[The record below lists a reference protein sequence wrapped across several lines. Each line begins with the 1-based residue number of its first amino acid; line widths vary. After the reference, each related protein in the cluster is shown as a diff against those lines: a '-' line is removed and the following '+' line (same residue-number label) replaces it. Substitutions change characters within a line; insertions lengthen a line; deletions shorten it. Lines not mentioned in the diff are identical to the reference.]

1 LYNKREENMSQILI
15 KNGYVISMN
24 KNREIFKNGSVL
36 IEDDKIKAVGKVEH
50 SLVNADAEIYDAQGK
65 IILPGLV
72 NTHVHLSQ
80 QLGRGVADDVVLLT
94 WLRERVWPYESSFNY
109 EDSLISSTACCV
121 ELIKTGVTTFLE
133 AGGQYVD
140 AMAEAVEK
148 CGLRACLSKST
159 MDEGEGLPKAWQK
172 TAQEE
177 LDFQEELFKKYN
189 DTADGRIKIW
199 FGLRTIFNNSDELIK
214 GTKTLADKYNTGI
227 HMHVLEVKEEMDYTR
242 ATRGETTVEH
252 MNRLGALG
260 PNLVAAHTVWL
271 TEREIDLFRL
281 YDVKVSHNPG
291 AAMKVVLG
299 FAKIPE
305 MLEKGIA
312 VSIGTDGAP
321 SNNRMDM
328 MRDMYLTSLIHKGR
342 TLNPK
347 TVSAEQVLEM
357 ATINGARCAL
367 MEKEIG
373 SLEVGKKADL
383 IILNPDTIHSL
394 PVIDPVANIVYAMS
408 SENVESNM
416 CNGKWLMKN
425 REILFLDEKDLL
437 EKVKIQNKKVMDKA
451 GIVIPDR
458 FPVIE
463 IK

>member
-1 LYNKREENMSQILI
+1 MSQILI

-36 IEDDKIKAVGKVEH
+36 IEDDKIKAVGKVEP
-50 SLVNADAEIYDAQGK
+50 SLVNADAEIYDVQGK

-172 TAQEE
+172 TTQEE

-189 DTADGRIKIW
+189 NTAEGRIKIW

-214 GTKTLADKYNTGI
+214 GTKILADKYKTGI

-242 ATRGETTVEH
+242 ATREETTVEH

-408 SENVESNM
+408 SENIESSM

-425 REILFLDEKDLL
+425 REILFLDEKELL
-437 EKVKIQNKKVMDKA
+437 EKIKIQNKKVMDKA

>member
-1 LYNKREENMSQILI
+1 MSQILI

-36 IEDDKIKAVGKVEH
+36 IEDDKIKAVGKVEP
-50 SLVNADAEIYDAQGK
+50 SLVNADAEIYDVQGK

-172 TAQEE
+172 TTQEE

-451 GIVIPDR
+451 GIVIPDK

>member
-1 LYNKREENMSQILI
+1 MSQILI

-36 IEDDKIKAVGKVEH
+36 IEDDKIKAVGKVEP

-172 TAQEE
+172 TTQEE

-252 MNRLGALG
+252 MNRLGVLG

>member
-1 LYNKREENMSQILI
+1 MSQILI

-373 SLEVGKKADL
+373 SLEVGKKL
-383 IILNPDTIHSL
+383 IL
-394 PVIDPVANIVYAMS
+394 
-408 SENVESNM
+408 
-416 CNGKWLMKN
+416 
-425 REILFLDEKDLL
+425 LF
-437 EKVKIQNKKVMDKA
+437 
-451 GIVIPDR
+451 
-458 FPVIE
+458 
-463 IK
+463 

>member
-1 LYNKREENMSQILI
+1 MSQILI

-24 KNREIFKNGSVL
+24 KNREIFKNGSIL
-36 IEDDKIKAVGKVEH
+36 IENDKIKAVGKVEP
-50 SLVNADAEIYDAQGK
+50 SLINSDVEVYEAQGK

-94 WLRERVWPYESSFNY
+94 WLRERVWPYESSFDY
-109 EDSLISSTACCV
+109 EDSLVSSTACCV

-159 MDEGEGLPKAWQK
+159 MDEGEGLPKAWEK
-172 TAQEE
+172 TTQEE

-189 DTADGRIKIW
+189 NTADGRIKIW

-214 GTKTLADKYNTGI
+214 GTKVLADKYNTGI

-252 MNRLGALG
+252 LNRLGALG

-383 IILNPDTIHSL
+383 IVLNPDTIHSL

-408 SENVESNM
+408 SENIESNM

-425 REILFLDEKDLL
+425 REILFLDEKELL

>member
-1 LYNKREENMSQILI
+1 MSQILI

-24 KNREIFKNGSVL
+24 KNREIFKNGSIL
-36 IEDDKIKAVGKVEH
+36 IENDRIKAVGRVDPSLINSDVE
-50 SLVNADAEIYDAQGK
+50 VYDAQGK
-65 IILPGLV
+65 IILPGLI

-94 WLRERVWPYESSFNY
+94 WLRERVWPYESSFDY
-109 EDSLISSTACCV
+109 EDSLVSSTACCV

-148 CGLRACLSKST
+148 CGLRACLSKSI

-172 TAQEE
+172 TTQEE
-177 LDFQEELFKKYN
+177 LDLQEELFKKYN
-189 DTADGRIKIW
+189 NTAEGRIKIW

-214 GTKTLADKYNTGI
+214 GTKILADKYRTGI

-408 SENVESNM
+408 SENVESSM

-425 REILFLDEKDLL
+425 REILFLDEKELL

-451 GIVIPDR
+451 GIVISDR

>member
-1 LYNKREENMSQILI
+1 MSQILI

-36 IEDDKIKAVGKVEH
+36 IEDDKIKAVGKVEP

>member
-1 LYNKREENMSQILI
+1 MSQILI

-24 KNREIFKNGSVL
+24 KNREIFRNGSVL

-172 TAQEE
+172 TTQEE

>member
-1 LYNKREENMSQILI
+1 MSQILI

-36 IEDDKIKAVGKVEH
+36 IEDDKIKAVGKVEP

-172 TAQEE
+172 TTQEE

>member
-1 LYNKREENMSQILI
+1 MSQILI

-36 IEDDKIKAVGKVEH
+36 IEDDKIKAVGKVEP
-50 SLVNADAEIYDAQGK
+50 SLVNADAEIYDVQGK

-172 TAQEE
+172 TTQEE

-260 PNLVAAHTVWL
+260 PNLVVAHTVWL

-437 EKVKIQNKKVMDKA
+437 EKVKIQNKKVMAKA

>member
-1 LYNKREENMSQILI
+1 MSQILI

-451 GIVIPDR
+451 GIVIPDK

>member
-1 LYNKREENMSQILI
+1 MSQILI

-24 KNREIFKNGSVL
+24 KNREIFKNGSIL
-36 IEDDKIKAVGKVEH
+36 IENDKIKAVGKVEP
-50 SLVNADAEIYDAQGK
+50 SLINSDVEVYEAQGK

-94 WLRERVWPYESSFNY
+94 WLRERVWPYESSFDY
-109 EDSLISSTACCV
+109 EDSLVSSTACCV

-159 MDEGEGLPKAWQK
+159 MDEGEGLPKAWEK
-172 TAQEE
+172 TTQEE

-189 DTADGRIKIW
+189 NTADGRIKIW

-214 GTKTLADKYNTGI
+214 GTKVLADKYNTGI

-252 MNRLGALG
+252 LNRLGALG

-383 IILNPDTIHSL
+383 IVLNPDTIHSL

-408 SENVESNM
+408 SENIESNM

-425 REILFLDEKDLL
+425 REILFLDEKELL

-458 FPVIE
+458 FSVIE

>member
-1 LYNKREENMSQILI
+1 MSQILI

-36 IEDDKIKAVGKVEH
+36 IEDDKIKAVGKVEP
-50 SLVNADAEIYDAQGK
+50 SLVNADAEIYDVQGK

-172 TAQEE
+172 TTQEE

-458 FPVIE
+458 FPVI
-463 IK
+463 

>member
-1 LYNKREENMSQILI
+1 MSQILI

-24 KNREIFKNGSVL
+24 KNREIFRNGSVL

>member
-1 LYNKREENMSQILI
+1 MSQILI

-252 MNRLGALG
+252 MSRLGALG

>member
-1 LYNKREENMSQILI
+1 MSQILI

-24 KNREIFKNGSVL
+24 KNREIFKNGSIL
-36 IEDDKIKAVGKVEH
+36 IENDRVKAVGRVDPSLINSDVE
-50 SLVNADAEIYDAQGK
+50 VYNALGK
-65 IILPGLV
+65 IILPGFI

-94 WLRERVWPYESSFNY
+94 WLRERVWPYESSFDY
-109 EDSLISSTACCV
+109 EDSLVSSTACCV

-172 TAQEE
+172 TTQEE

-189 DTADGRIKIW
+189 NTAEGRIKIW

-214 GTKTLADKYNTGI
+214 GTKILADKYKTGI

-242 ATRGETTVEH
+242 ATREETTVEH

-394 PVIDPVANIVYAMS
+394 PVIDPVANIVYDMS
-408 SENVESNM
+408 SENIESSM

-425 REILFLDEKDLL
+425 REILFLDEKELL
-437 EKVKIQNKKVMDKA
+437 EKIKIQNKKVMDKA

>member
-1 LYNKREENMSQILI
+1 MSQILI

-36 IEDDKIKAVGKVEH
+36 IEDDKIKAVGKVEP
-50 SLVNADAEIYDAQGK
+50 SLVNADAEIYDTQGK

-172 TAQEE
+172 TTQEE

-260 PNLVAAHTVWL
+260 PNLVTAHTVWL

>member
-1 LYNKREENMSQILI
+1 MSQILI

-24 KNREIFKNGSVL
+24 KNREIFKNGSIL
-36 IEDDKIKAVGKVEH
+36 IENDRIKAVGKVDS
-50 SLVNADAEIYDAQGK
+50 SLINPDVEVYDAQGK

-94 WLRERVWPYESSFNY
+94 WLRERVWPYESSFDY
-109 EDSLISSTACCV
+109 EDSLVSSTACCV

-172 TAQEE
+172 TTQEE

-189 DTADGRIKIW
+189 NTADGRIKIW

-214 GTKTLADKYNTGI
+214 GTKILADKYNTGI

-252 MNRLGALG
+252 LNRLGALG

-408 SENVESNM
+408 SENVESSM

-425 REILFLDEKDLL
+425 REILFLDEKELL

>member
-1 LYNKREENMSQILI
+1 MSQILI

>member
-1 LYNKREENMSQILI
+1 MSQILI

-36 IEDDKIKAVGKVEH
+36 IEDDKIKAVGKVEP
-50 SLVNADAEIYDAQGK
+50 SLVNADAEIYDTQGK

-172 TAQEE
+172 TTQEE